1 MRLAQIVF
9 ELLAK
14 ASTAIR
20 IVMVKLEVVKAAI
33 QTGAGREGKS
43 LKEWKAVE

>member
-14 ASTAIR
+14 ASAAIQ
-20 IVMVKLEVVKAAI
+20 IDMVKLEVVKAAV
-33 QTGAGREGKS
+33 QTGAGR
-43 LKEWKAVE
+43 